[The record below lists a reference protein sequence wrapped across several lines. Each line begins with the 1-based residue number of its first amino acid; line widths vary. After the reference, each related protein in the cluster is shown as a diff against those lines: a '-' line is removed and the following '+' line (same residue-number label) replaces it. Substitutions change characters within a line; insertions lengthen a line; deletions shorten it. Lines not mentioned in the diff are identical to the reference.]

1 MNSAEQ
7 RSIREFEEKAKEL
20 VSLMYAMTEA
30 ELEKVRVPDLSNPST
45 RKHKALIVAALTVD
59 KAIMAFIATFELELM
74 KVARIP
80 CRKAGHFYRQG
91 CA

>member
-45 RKHKALIVAALTVD
+45 RKHKALIV
-59 KAIMAFIATFELELM
+59 E
-74 KVARIP
+74 R
-80 CRKAGHFYRQG
+80 RQF
-91 CA
+91 

>member
-20 VSLMYAMTEA
+20 AASTQYAMTEA

-59 KAIMAFIATFELELM
+59 KAIMAFIATFEL
-74 KVARIP
+74 
-80 CRKAGHFYRQG
+80 
-91 CA
+91 

>member
-30 ELEKVRVPDLSNPST
+30 ELEKVRVPGPVESVN
-45 RKHKALIVAALTVD
+45 AEA
-59 KAIMAFIATFELELM
+59 
-74 KVARIP
+74 
-80 CRKAGHFYRQG
+80 
-91 CA
+91 

>member
-59 KAIMAFIATFELELM
+59 KAMMAFIATFEL
-74 KVARIP
+74 
-80 CRKAGHFYRQG
+80 
-91 CA
+91 

>member
-45 RKHKALIVAALTVD
+45 RKHKALIVDALTVD
-59 KAIMAFIATFELELM
+59 KAIMAFIATFEL
-74 KVARIP
+74 
-80 CRKAGHFYRQG
+80 
-91 CA
+91 